1 MKMMLCQIC
10 EYEFDTHSAE
20 KHKAGGKINQCPD
33 CVNELGLETAVRYAG
48 VQAGDGK
55 GVGCT
60 IVAFESQD
68 DRSKYVRA
76 WRSASGQNVGKSCQ
90 IGRGTSSMS
99 GLKFKKIGES
109 GSIGT
114 NHKGKST

>member
-1 MKMMLCQIC
+1 MRILSCSVC
-10 EYEFDTHSAE
+10 EYDFDTHSSE
-20 KHKAGGKINQCPD
+20 KAKAGGKIHQCPD
-33 CVNELGLETAVRYAG
+33 CVKGLGLETAVKYAG

-60 IVAFESQD
+60 IVAFESNE
-68 DRSKYVRA
+68 DRQKYVRA

-114 NHKGKST
+114 NHKGRAD